1 MFRDFEDFFGMG
13 GAGQTQARATRG
25 ADILLNLEI
34 SFMES
39 VMGVTKEINF
49 AKKGTCAT
57 CSGSRCRPGTAPTK
71 CTTCGGSG
79 HINMRQGPMSIHM
92 VCNKCKGSG
101 ETIKSPCGSC
111 AGTGTASTTV
121 KESVTIP
128 KGINNGQ
135 NLRINGK
142 VASAHQG
149 GVSSPEAPPG
159 DLIIKISVRPDP
171 YFKREGFDV
180 LTNAFVS
187 IPQAVLGV
195 SLEVKTLY
203 GNTKVEVPPGTADGQ
218 VMRLKGQGI
227 TKLAP
232 NQHQKGD
239 HLITFKIAIPTKL
252 SPEQKKI
259 YEELKALETAKSN

>member
-1 MFRDFEDFFGMG
+1 M
-13 GAGQTQARATRG
+13 
-25 ADILLNLEI
+25 
-34 SFMES
+34 
-39 VMGVTKEINF
+39 
-49 AKKGTCAT
+49 
-57 CSGSRCRPGTAPTK
+57 
-71 CTTCGGSG
+71 
-79 HINMRQGPMSIHM
+79 
-92 VCNKCKGSG
+92 
-101 ETIKSPCGSC
+101 
-111 AGTGTASTTV
+111 
-121 KESVTIP
+121 
-128 KGINNGQ
+128 
-135 NLRINGK
+135 
-142 VASAHQG
+142 
-149 GVSSPEAPPG
+149 
-159 DLIIKISVRPDP
+159 
-171 YFKREGFDV
+171 